1 MQNILHAIVIQMVLK
16 KNYKQYVMDNVIK
29 LCPFKKKSKYSYY
42 YDMFVLVLKHVNSWF
57 SLSITSN
64 YIGKSKY
71 HYTTIRKMFNKWTNF
86 NIFKIAYFEMLNDHN
101 LYNLSKNSDLFI
113 DACFVSN
120 KTGSEF
126 VGINPMYYKK
136 NVTKLSIICDSNK
149 IPLSITPFKSTTND
163 CKTII
168 DSLTDLNLKKKLIN

>member
-1 MQNILHAIVIQMVLK
+1 
-16 KNYKQYVMDNVIK
+16 
-29 LCPFKKKSKYSYY
+29 
-42 YDMFVLVLKHVNSWF
+42 
-57 SLSITSN
+57 
-64 YIGKSKY
+64 
-71 HYTTIRKMFNKWTNF
+71 
-86 NIFKIAYFEMLNDHN
+86 MLNDHN

-120 KTGSEF
+120 KTGSEL

-168 DSLTDLNLKKKLIN
+168 NSLTDLNLKKKINLIADKGYVSTKINKLILLKQHNVKLINPKKKNQKNVRMSKSMKTKLMVRNKVENCIQMVKSYNRTMIRKDRKLNNFISFLFMGIGIKISLKFTND